1 MAILLVLGCGW
12 YIYKTEIEIHP
23 YIKACSDLLKSNMK
37 SLSSYK
43 LDKATM
49 LVPSDGTTPF
59 ILIEYEA
66 KSSFGTMIAEKALF
80 NFCYQN
86 PLDNSNKLLNST
98 KIVYEGKSLFE
109 FECLF
114 WADQ

>member
-1 MAILLVLGCGW
+1 LAILLVLGCGW

-37 SLSSYK
+37 SPSSYK

-66 KSSFGTMIAEKALF
+66 KNSFGTMIAEKALF